1 MIGRI
6 VLKVLG
12 LHGRRLNPNRVG
24 RSILPFTIIIGLAVA
39 GAGIAFSWS
48 FSMSGKTSWGLTNAI
63 LLTVVWAVLG
73 FAIALGIPVGF
84 WSVAHRLNDWLD
96 HVEGVKRVQ
105 AAKPDQAPKDPP
117 PGRDA

>member
-1 MIGRI
+1 MIAKI

-24 RSILPFTIIIGLAVA
+24 RALLPFTIIIGLAVA

-48 FSMSGKTSWGLTNAI
+48 FSMSSKTAWGLSNAI
-63 LLTVVWAVLG
+63 ILTVVWAVLG

-84 WSVAHRLNDWLD
+84 WSVAHRFNDWLD
-96 HVEGVKRVQ
+96 RVEGLKRVENHKQ
-105 AAKPDQAPKDPP
+105 VEDEKEE
-117 PGRDA
+117 